1 MLSGKILPNNIFAK
15 QYFCQTIFLPNN
27 IFAKQYFSAP
37 EFPKK

>member
-1 MLSGKILPNNIFAK
+1 MIQCDVVWQDFAK